1 MEEVTDFKVQ
11 SLNPEALERAA
22 AMLRVIAHPI
32 RISIL
37 TLLEDGEKLSVTEI
51 HTRLDIGQSAAS
63 HHLGLLKDKDVLGS
77 QRDGK
82 NTYYYLRHANLKN
95 ILQCVSMCQKQ

>member
-1 MEEVTDFKVQ
+1 MNEVAEFQVR
-11 SLNPEALERAA
+11 SLNPETLEKAA
-22 AMLRVIAHPI
+22 AMLRVIAHPV

-37 TLLEDGEKLSVTEI
+37 GLLEDGGRMTVSEI
-51 HTRLDIGQSAAS
+51 HKSLDIGQSTAS

-77 QRDGK
+77 QREGK

-95 ILQCVSMCQKQ
+95 ILQCVSMCQK